1 VKIKLAF
8 SRITWIDQEKSDF
21 LGAPFGAVIDFDNGY
36 YWEIPANHHDA
47 IKIAELAEDMAGQN
61 IDGIVF
67 FGEYAEMAIVCREGR
82 AIGTSF
88 GAAFMARK
96 VAW

>member
-1 VKIKLAF
+1 
-8 SRITWIDQEKSDF
+8 
-21 LGAPFGAVIDFDNGY
+21 
-36 YWEIPANHHDA
+36 
-47 IKIAELAEDMAGQN
+47 MAGQN

-67 FGEYAEMAIVCREGR
+67 FGEYAEMAILCGKSR

-96 VAW
+96 VAS

>member
-1 VKIKLAF
+1 MKI
-8 SRITWIDQEKSDF
+8 IKSYA
-21 LGAPFGAVIDFDNGY
+21 GAPIDTDKPSSAVIRFDHGY

-61 IDGIVF
+61 IDGIVY
-67 FGEYAEMAIVCREGR
+67 FGEYAEMAILCGKGR

-96 VAW
+96 MAW

>member
-1 VKIKLAF
+1 MKI
-8 SRITWIDQEKSDF
+8 IKSYA
-21 LGAPFGAVIDFDNGY
+21 GAPIDTDKPSSAVIRFDHGY

-67 FGEYAEMAIVCREGR
+67 FGEHQELAVLCKEGKSF
-82 AIGTSF
+82 GTSF
-88 GAAFMARK
+88 GAAFQAAK